1 MRRTFILTLAIGIVA
16 VAAPAANAKPRCS
29 VPDEPAWHS
38 CLTARHAALDTG
50 AVRLTRATPT
60 LVIRLE
66 EGCPAHL
73 RKRTVVLR
81 TKDGN
86 KIASERVKGR
96 CRKDIARYRVN
107 LRPDLDV
114 PAGLV
119 IRSYWSGIKD
129 DKVAPKVKLGG

>member
-1 MRRTFILTLAIGIVA
+1 MPRSFILLLAAGIIA
-16 VAAPAANAKPRCS
+16 AAAPAASAKSKCT

-50 AVRLTRATPT
+50 AVRLTRATPA

-66 EGCPAHL
+66 EGCPARL

-86 KIASERVKGR
+86 KIASERVTGR

-129 DKVAPKVKLGG
+129 DKVAPKVKLG